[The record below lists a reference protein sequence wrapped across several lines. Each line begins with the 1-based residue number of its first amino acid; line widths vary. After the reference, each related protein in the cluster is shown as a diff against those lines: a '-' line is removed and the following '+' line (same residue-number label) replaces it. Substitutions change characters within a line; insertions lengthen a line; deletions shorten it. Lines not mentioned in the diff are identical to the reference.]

1 MIEELL
7 YQEIGKRI
15 KAYREQ
21 KKWTQEELADRVHRS
36 RTSITNIEQGK
47 QRFQIHSLY
56 EIADTLGITPLDL
69 LPQPGELIT
78 NVDLPENVEKLD
90 ADGIE
95 FFKKM
100 YLNSKKLGEKS

>member
-7 YQEIGKRI
+7 YKEIGTRI
-15 KAYREQ
+15 KTFREK

-56 EIADTLGITPLDL
+56 EIAETLGITPLEL
-69 LPQPGELIT
+69 LPQPAELIT
-78 NVDLPENVEKLD
+78 NVELPEKVEKLD

-100 YLNSKKLGEKS
+100 YLNSKRLGDKS

>member
-1 MIEELL
+1 MIEDLL

-15 KAYREQ
+15 RNYREQ
-21 KKWTQEELADRVHRS
+21 KKWTQEELADRVNRS

-69 LPQPGELIT
+69 LPPPTELIT
-78 NVDLPENVEKLD
+78 NIDLPENVEKLD
-90 ADGIE
+90 PDGIE

-100 YLNSKKLGEKS
+100 YMNTKKLGDKS